1 MTKGTA
7 VLRDNRDLAC
17 TGTAHREIGKSG
29 AGGNRTPVS
38 RQSASRFYAC
48 VHSFDLDPWGEDW
61 HPPHGSSP
69 RCCLAGHP
77 RARRMFASLMFVIPR
92 PIRRVAGDAQPV
104 LGRESVIAIVSNYCV
119 ACFLR
124 GQHAPRR
131 ATAGLPCSVE
141 TSSAPDVKDAGDCTL
156 VGVSGSGWGDWHGR
170 SRFMA

>member
-1 MTKGTA
+1 MPTPMGGAANTRNHHA
-7 VLRDNRDLAC
+7 GPAW
-17 TGTAHREIGKSG
+17 KSG
-29 AGGNRTPVS
+29 AGGNRTPVP

-48 VHSFDLDPWGEDW
+48 VHSFDLDPWDEDW
-61 HPPHGSSP
+61 HPSHGSSP

-92 PIRRVAGDAQPV
+92 LIRRVAGDAQPV

-141 TSSAPDVKDAGDCTL
+141 TSSAPDVKEETGPGIVRVPRAK
-156 VGVSGSGWGDWHGR
+156 R
-170 SRFMA
+170 SPAFRSPRC